1 MKGIARVAGIYQ
13 SSGGVYKADNWGT
26 ITLQPGDRVWGGI
39 PYPTQFFT
47 DWPTLAEYIQM
58 GYSHAI
64 WDALQVQ
71 SHGASHTV
79 RGGMAEYE
87 VLWGV
92 SVPFAKCLNNT
103 QFGSGGGYQYIIDR
117 PEQVLH
123 RTGHEIIFKD
133 SLNGVSPAFF

>member
-1 MKGIARVAGIYQ
+1 
-13 SSGGVYKADNWGT
+13 
-26 ITLQPGDRVWGGI
+26 
-39 PYPTQFFT
+39 
-47 DWPTLAEYIQM
+47 M

-64 WDALQVQ
+64 WDAHQVQ